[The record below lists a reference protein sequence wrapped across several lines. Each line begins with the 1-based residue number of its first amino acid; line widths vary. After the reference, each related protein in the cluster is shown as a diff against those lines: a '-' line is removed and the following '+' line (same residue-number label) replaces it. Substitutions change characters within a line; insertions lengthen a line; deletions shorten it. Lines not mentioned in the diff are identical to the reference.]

1 MNKTDFIEELSK
13 RSGIQKKY
21 AKELLQ
27 ISMEIIVETIQRKED
42 FTLAGFGILYAKEQH
57 DREARNPKTGEPVN
71 IPARTTVKFRPGRS
85 LLEKINNINDEMN
98 L

>member
-27 ISMEIIVETIQRKED
+27 LSMEIIVETIQRKED
-42 FTLAGFGILYAKEQH
+42 FTLAGFGIL
-57 DREARNPKTGEPVN
+57 
-71 IPARTTVKFRPGRS
+71 
-85 LLEKINNINDEMN
+85 
-98 L
+98 